1 MAMWDNNGGGL
12 LGSLFLWTL
21 QLLKAG
27 WRFSFFFSPSFF
39 HETSEKLVRREKK
52 DK

>member
-39 HETSEKLVRREKK
+39 HETSRKAGEKGKEG
-52 DK
+52 